1 MTFALHGYSTDN
13 KSVGDFLADGKT
25 IEVLE
30 SLIINSGAAAVVKGN
45 FCYVPET
52 VGGVLGGVWGVA
64 QNTPGA
70 TTGFVSLRRDG
81 IWILNV
87 DSQDESGNKDVG
99 FGDAVAV
106 NVATG
111 VLSRDVLS
119 ETQQI
124 IGVAL
129 PASTISG
136 DSAVHLTP
144 VLLLP
149 PGNSAS
155 PMRGLIHT
163 KIVEMDWEEAGE
175 PVILPAAEN
184 PNGVILLSF
193 FAQVTEAPVGS
204 SEDQLIV
211 TLADEDDNTLSVLT
225 TTDTTPDAAGDI
237 IQGTLAV
244 LGASTGGI
252 LAQAAAGKALKLVLT
267 QATSGG
273 SPAGTLDCRALLL
286 SLT

>member
-1 MTFALHGYSTDN
+1 MTFARNGYLVDN
-13 KSVGDFLADGKT
+13 KSAGDFLADGNT

-30 SLIINSGAAAVVKGN
+30 SLIVNSGSAAVVKGD

-52 VGGVLGGVWGVA
+52 ASGIAGGFWGVA

-70 TTGFVSLRRDG
+70 TTGFVSVRRTG
-81 IWILNV
+81 LWVLSV
-87 DSQDESGNKDVG
+87 DAQDESGNADIG

-106 NVATG
+106 NIATG

-124 IGVAL
+124 VGVAL
-129 PASTISG
+129 PDSTTSG
-136 DSAVHLTP
+136 DSAVHNTP
-144 VLLLP
+144 VLLTS
-149 PGNSAS
+149 PGNSAA
-155 PMRGLIHT
+155 PTRGLIHT
-163 KIVEMDWEEAGE
+163 KIVEMDWETATE
-175 PVILPAAEN
+175 PVILPASEN

-211 TLADEDDNTLSVLT
+211 TLADEDDGTLSVLT

-244 LGASTGGI
+244 LGASTGGV